1 MMNPGKLFKDKRLES
16 KLSLAD
22 VAANLKISLKQL
34 EALENNKFHVFAGP
48 VFVHGFIRNYSKL
61 LHIDPDPLIEAAD
74 RIIAPPVQGPPVKQ
88 LAEQDHVQRD
98 FKSEIVV
105 GILLLVFLLGSIGI
119 MLFNLQ
125 LETSIGEMGKLD
137 VPMPMQVGEKVVRSS
152 ATPKPDS
159 VSNETTYEKEALSLD
174 PNWGSL
180 NLVFLDESW
189 VEVRN
194 GEGKV
199 IFAELSPKGSE
210 REVKGDKP
218 FSIIIGNSAGVVLEF
233 NGEKIDLASHT
244 QVSVARLVL
253 E

>member
-1 MMNPGKLFKDKRLES
+1 
-16 KLSLAD
+16 
-22 VAANLKISLKQL
+22 
-34 EALENNKFHVFAGP
+34 
-48 VFVHGFIRNYSKL
+48 
-61 LHIDPDPLIEAAD
+61 
-74 RIIAPPVQGPPVKQ
+74 
-88 LAEQDHVQRD
+88 
-98 FKSEIVV
+98 
-105 GILLLVFLLGSIGI
+105 
-119 MLFNLQ
+119 
-125 LETSIGEMGKLD
+125 
-137 VPMPMQVGEKVVRSS
+137 MQVGEKVVRSS